1 MNFEAL
7 GRYEH
12 AKKQRLDAQR
22 KLSLL
27 ARALRD
33 AAFGM
38 ENYQPPYDG
47 RDLLPEQIATAQA
60 ILPEAQDLQQRIVA
74 LGEEMAALRKEYN
87 LI

>member
-12 AKKQRLDAQR
+12 AKKQKLDAQR

-33 AAFGM
+33 AAFSM
-38 ENYQPPYDG
+38 ENYQPPYAG
-47 RDLLPEQIATAQA
+47 KDLLPEQIATVQA
-60 ILPEAQDLQQRIVA
+60 VLPEMQDLQQRIVA
-74 LGEEMAALRKEYN
+74 LSEEMAALREEYN